1 MASNTGCPMTN
12 ISQKTMPLEE
22 RDSPTIAT
30 ATQNRL
36 RADIMDLTLKPG
48 QTLRF
53 DWLREKYKVSLSPL
67 REALMRL
74 IAEGLVLLE
83 DHRGFRVAPVSTEH
97 LLDLTMVRS
106 ETEALAIRL
115 SIEKGD
121 EHWESFVLASLNTL
135 SKYPE
140 KSGRELFEPEY
151 EKRHRTFH
159 YSLYAACGSPILLAT
174 LAQFNNQWVRYRLLS
189 GRYMSR
195 RRNIAREHENLK
207 KAVLARDSKAATLF
221 IQQHISASAE
231 SILTSSEP
239 IFDNSTETWS

>member
-1 MASNTGCPMTN
+1 MTN
-12 ISQKTMPLEE
+12 ISQKATLSEE
-22 RDSPTIAT
+22 RESPTIAT
-30 ATQNRL
+30 AVQNRL
-36 RADIMDLTLKPG
+36 RADILDLTLKPG

-97 LLDLTMVRS
+97 LLDLTMVRG
-106 ETEALAIRL
+106 ETEALAIKL

-121 EHWESFVLASLNTL
+121 EHWESFVLASFNTL
-135 SKYPE
+135 SKYPG
-140 KSGRELFEPEY
+140 KSGRELFDPEY

-159 YSLYAACGSPILLAT
+159 YSLYAACGSPILLGS
-174 LAQFNNQWVRYRLLS
+174 LAQFDNQWTRYRLLS

-195 RRNIAREHENLK
+195 RRNISREHELLK
-207 KAVLARDSKAATLF
+207 IAVLARDSEKAARA
-221 IQQHISASAE
+221 IHRHISASTE
-231 SILTSSEP
+231 SILSSSEP
-239 IFDNSTETWS
+239 IFDNSTESWP

>member
-1 MASNTGCPMTN
+1 MTN
-12 ISQKTMPLEE
+12 FTYKPTPLDQPE
-22 RDSPTIAT
+22 SSTIAT
-30 ATQNRL
+30 SVQNRL
-36 RADIMDLTLKPG
+36 RKDILDLTLKPG

-53 DWLREKYKVSLSPL
+53 DGLRERYQVSLSPL

-121 EHWESFVLASLNTL
+121 DFWESFVLASFNTL
-135 SKYPE
+135 AKYPG
-140 KSGRELFEPEY
+140 KNGRELFDPEW
-151 EKRHRTFH
+151 EIRHRTFH
-159 YSLYAACGSPILLAT
+159 YSLYAACGSPILLGNI
-174 LAQFNNQWVRYRLLS
+174 AQYTNQWERYRLLS

-195 RRNIAREHENLK
+195 RRNIGREHETLK
-207 KAVLARDSKAATLF
+207 KAVIARDMAAATLA
-221 IQQHISASAE
+221 IQQHISKSTE
-231 SILTSSEP
+231 SILASSEP
-239 IFDNSTETWS
+239 IFENSTQ

>member
-1 MASNTGCPMTN
+1 MTN
-12 ISQKTMPLEE
+12 ISQKSGLLDE

-30 ATQNRL
+30 TTQNRL
-36 RADIMDLTLKPG
+36 RADIVDLTLKPG

-53 DWLREKYKVSLSPL
+53 DWLREKYQVSLSPL

-106 ETEALAIRL
+106 EMEALAISL

-135 SKYPE
+135 SKYPG
-140 KSGRELFEPEY
+140 KNGRELFDPEY

-174 LAQFNNQWVRYRLLS
+174 LAQFNNQWARYRLLS

-195 RRNIAREHENLK
+195 GRNIAREHEDLK
-207 KAVLARDSKAATLF
+207 KAVLARNAETATRL
-221 IQQHISASAE
+221 IQRHISASAD

-239 IFDNSTETWS
+239 IFDNSTEIWP